1 MQGELALRSEA
12 SQLYG
17 LEAPVQTTL
26 PKEISDANILVIAE
40 EEDRHASILKMIA
53 PIATADVAQNSMK
66 AWSACCRGPSM
77 R

>member
-1 MQGELALRSEA
+1 MQGELVLRSET

-17 LEAPVQTTL
+17 LEVPVQTT
-26 PKEISDANILVIAE
+26 PPEEISDTNTLVTAE
-40 EEDRHASILKMIA
+40 EEDRRASILKMIA